1 MNSTTRLYYV
11 HDPMCSWCWAFAP
24 VLAELEA
31 RLPAH
36 IPMERLLGGLAPDS
50 EEAMPAQMRDYL
62 QATWREIQR
71 RVPGTRFDFGF
82 WERCTPRR
90 STYPA
95 CRAVIAARGQ
105 GEAFDGAMTRAIQ
118 QAYYTRALNPS
129 EDATLIALAGELGL
143 DVAAFSEALNAPST
157 RQRLAEEIARSRAM
171 GADSFPSLVLQHHGR
186 VQPVP
191 VDYRDSD
198 PMLSMILAACA
209 DRPGCA

>member
-1 MNSTTRLYYV
+1 MNPTTRLYYV

-31 RLPAH
+31 RLPSH
-36 IPMERLLGGLAPDS
+36 VPMERLLGGLAPDS
-50 EEAMPAQMRDYL
+50 DEAMPAPMRDYL

-71 RVPGTRFDFGF
+71 RVPGTRFDFAF
-82 WERCTPRR
+82 WARCTPRR

-95 CRAVIAARGQ
+95 SRAVIAARGQ

-143 DVAAFSEALNAPST
+143 DVAAFTQALNAPST
-157 RQRLAEEIARSRAM
+157 GERLLQEIARSRAM
-171 GADSFPSLVLQHHGR
+171 GADSFPSLVLQHGGR
-186 VQPVP
+186 RQAVP
-191 VDYRDSD
+191 VDYQDCAS
-198 PMLSMILAACA
+198 MLSIIQAACA
-209 DRPGCA
+209 DRSD

>member
-1 MNSTTRLYYV
+1 NPTTRLYYV

-24 VLAELEA
+24 VLAELQA

-36 IPMERLLGGLAPDS
+36 VSMERLLGGLAPDS
-50 EEAMPAQMRDYL
+50 DEAMPAPMCDYL

-105 GEAFDGAMTRAIQ
+105 GEAYDGAMTRAIQ

-143 DVAAFSEALNAPST
+143 DVAAFTQALNAPST
-157 RQRLAEEIARSRAM
+157 RERLLEEIARSRAM
-171 GADSFPSLVLQHHGR
+171 GADSFPSLVLQQGGR
-186 VQPVP
+186 RQAVP
-191 VDYRDSD
+191 VDYNGCDSI
-198 PMLSMILAACA
+198 LSIIQAACA
-209 DRPGCA
+209 DRPD